1 MRRFGSHFA
10 GLLTVGLGLVL
21 VAGVGSATAQ
31 DPPTEEEYG
40 PLMAEVRLLVG
51 DVSQHIDNRYWP
63 ELGEDL
69 DKLFPVFRQM
79 EAFWTA
85 RGNESALGIAGEG
98 IEALRAA
105 PNLRPL
111 GLMGMSPAGNSAE
124 AATAAFT
131 RLRDLADGLERD
143 PNTAALFVRERVR
156 TSMGMSGDFCE
167 AIAAGADYLRIGS
180 SFFEDKGREDTARE
194 VPA

>member
-1 MRRFGSHFA
+1 MRRCGSRFA
-10 GLLTVGLGLVL
+10 KLVTVGLGLLL

-98 IEALRAA
+98 IEALRELGAA
-105 PNLRPL
+105 GIAMEVGPAQAGLANLRAVC
-111 GLMGMSPAGNSAE
+111 GACHE
-124 AATAAFT
+124 AH
-131 RLRDLADGLERD
+131 READGD
-143 PNTAALFVRERVR
+143 GFK
-156 TSMGMSGDFCE
+156 
-167 AIAAGADYLRIGS
+167 IKAGS
-180 SFFEDKGREDTARE
+180 
-194 VPA
+194 